1 LKVIGIVFLNV
12 NHTKDNLMAGK
23 SPTQLTLAKLQKDSY
38 PLVQVVEKWNSWG
51 RVRVD
56 LFGIIDVLAISEEG
70 DTVAIQT
77 TSLTNVGARIKKIS
91 DSEAIKHIRK
101 AGWTVLVHGWYK
113 KNNRWH
119 VKEVDVS

>member
-1 LKVIGIVFLNV
+1 
-12 NHTKDNLMAGK
+12 MAGK

>member
-1 LKVIGIVFLNV
+1 
-12 NHTKDNLMAGK
+12 MAGK
-23 SPTQLTLAKLQKDSY
+23 SPTQLTLAKLQKDHY
-38 PLVQVVEKWNSWG
+38 PLAQVVEKWNSFG

-56 LFGIIDVLAISEEG
+56 LFGIIDVLAISEKG

-77 TSLTNVGARIKKIS
+77 TSLTNVGARLKKIG

-113 KNNRWH
+113 KNNRWY
-119 VKEVDVS
+119 VKEVNLS

>member
-1 LKVIGIVFLNV
+1 
-12 NHTKDNLMAGK
+12 M
-23 SPTQLTLAKLQKDSY
+23 
-38 PLVQVVEKWNSWG
+38 EKWNSWG

-77 TSLTNVGARIKKIS
+77 TSLSNVGARIKKIG
-91 DSEAIKHIRK
+91 DSEAIGHLRK
-101 AGWTVLVHGWYK
+101 ANWTILVHGWYK

-119 VKEVDVS
+119 VKEVNVS

>member
-1 LKVIGIVFLNV
+1 
-12 NHTKDNLMAGK
+12 M
-23 SPTQLTLAKLQKDSY
+23 
-38 PLVQVVEKWNSWG
+38 EKWNSFG

-101 AGWTVLVHGWYK
+101 ARWTVLVHGWYK

>member
-1 LKVIGIVFLNV
+1 
-12 NHTKDNLMAGK
+12 MAGK
-23 SPTQLTLAKLQKDSY
+23 SPTQLTLAKLQKENY

-56 LFGIIDVLAISEEG
+56 LFGCIDVLAISEDG
-70 DTVAIQT
+70 NTVAIQT
-77 TSLTNVGARIKKIS
+77 TSLSNVSARIKKIK
-91 DSEAIKHIRK
+91 DSTAICHIRK
-101 AGWTVLVHGWYK
+101 ANWTVLVHGWYK